1 MLVSCYIKQD
11 FYKGSVASRYV
22 YENYGY
28 YRNDKTMVRVEFPDY
43 PELNGWYSVD
53 DCCASMSVA
62 DFYFAEYAT
71 CPWQLQG
78 VTECKMWIS

>member
-11 FYKGSVASRYV
+11 FYKGSVASRFV

-28 YRNDKTMVRVEFPDY
+28 ERNGKTMVRVEFPKY

-53 DCCASMSVA
+53 DCCASMNVA
-62 DFYFAEYAT
+62 DFYFADYST
-71 CPWQLQG
+71 CPWQLLG
-78 VTECKMWIS
+78 VTECEMWIS

>member
-53 DCCASMSVA
+53 DCCASMNVA
-62 DFYFAEYAT
+62 DFYFADYST
-71 CPWQLQG
+71 CPWQLRG
-78 VTECKMWIS
+78 VTVCKMWIS